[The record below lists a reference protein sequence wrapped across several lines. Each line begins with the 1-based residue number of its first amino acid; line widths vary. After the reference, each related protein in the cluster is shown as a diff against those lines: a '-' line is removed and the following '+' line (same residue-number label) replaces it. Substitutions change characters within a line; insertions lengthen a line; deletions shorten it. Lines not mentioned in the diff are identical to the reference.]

1 MITTLQR
8 YALFFVITN
17 DNSRKKMNEQQLFL
31 KIGDKIKEIRTLK
44 GISQQDLA
52 AKCNFEKA
60 NMSRIEAGRTNLTLK
75 NAYKISL
82 ALGVKLKELVDV
94 E

>member
-1 MITTLQR
+1 MITKSQR

-17 DNSRKKMNEQQLFL
+17 DNYRKMNEQQLFI
-31 KIGDKIKEIRTLK
+31 KIGDKIKEIRLEK

-60 NMSRIEAGRTNLTLK
+60 NMSRIEAGRTNLTIK

-82 ALGVKLKELVDV
+82 ALGVRLKDLLDV

>member
-1 MITTLQR
+1 MPFSLLSQMIT
-8 YALFFVITN
+8 
-17 DNSRKKMNEQQLFL
+17 KKMNEQQLFI
-31 KIGDKIKEIRTLK
+31 KIGDKIKEIRLSQNM
-44 GISQQDLA
+44 SQQDLA

-60 NMSRIEAGRTNLTLK
+60 NMSRIEAGRTNLTIK
-75 NAYKISL
+75 NIYKISI

>member
-1 MITTLQR
+1 MITVCKDKPFPLLSQM
-8 YALFFVITN
+8 ITIE
-17 DNSRKKMNEQQLFL
+17 KMNEQQLFI
-31 KIGDKIKEIRTLK
+31 KIGDKIKEIRLEK

-60 NMSRIEAGRTNLTLK
+60 NMSRIEAGRTNLTIK

-82 ALGVKLKELVDV
+82 ALGVRLKDLLDV

>member
-1 MITTLQR
+1 
-8 YALFFVITN
+8 
-17 DNSRKKMNEQQLFL
+17 MNEQQLFI
-31 KIGDKIKEIRTLK
+31 KIGDKIKEIRLEK

-60 NMSRIEAGRTNLTLK
+60 NMSRIEAGRTNLTIK

-82 ALGVKLKELVDV
+82 ALGVRLTTYWGLFKKCK
-94 E
+94 

>member
-1 MITTLQR
+1 MPFPLLSQMIT
-8 YALFFVITN
+8 
-17 DNSRKKMNEQQLFL
+17 KEKMNEQQLFI
-31 KIGDKIKEIRTLK
+31 KIGDKIKEIRISK

-60 NMSRIEAGRTNLTLK
+60 NMSRIEAGRTNLTIK
-75 NAYKISL
+75 NAYKISI
-82 ALGVKLKELVDV
+82 ALGVNLKELVDV

>member
-1 MITTLQR
+1 MIT
-8 YALFFVITN
+8 IE
-17 DNSRKKMNEQQLFL
+17 KMNEQQLFI
-31 KIGDKIKEIRTLK
+31 KIGDKIKEIRLEK

-60 NMSRIEAGRTNLTLK
+60 NMSRIEAGRTNLTIK

-82 ALGVKLKELVDV
+82 GRAGSMPADPRIFQCADRDADS
-94 E
+94 

>member
-1 MITTLQR
+1 MPFPLLSQMIT
-8 YALFFVITN
+8 
-17 DNSRKKMNEQQLFL
+17 KEKMNEQQLFI
-31 KIGDKIKEIRTLK
+31 KIGDKIKEIRISK

-60 NMSRIEAGRTNLTLK
+60 NMSRIEAGRTNLTIK
-75 NAYKISL
+75 NVYKISF
-82 ALGVKLKELVDV
+82 ALGVKLKELLDV